1 MNLYRPPIAAQ
12 KVGHFIKTTGAKIAK
27 VGLKIWSTATKA
39 LSKVAQFIPVIGKP
53 LSKAMDGASAVENK
67 VSDSIHVKLGK
78 KLDKAMHRMDKGQK
92 VMGYIPRELAESFEE
107 RGFGELDERELYEV
121 NMLLDARGVEGLHER
136 GWDDLYVY

>member
-1 MNLYRPPIAAQ
+1 MNRPPIAAK

-39 LSKVAQFIPVIGKP
+39 ISKVAQFIPVIGKP
-53 LSKAMDGASAVENK
+53 LSKAMDGAATVENK

-92 VMGYIPRELAESFEE
+92 VMGYIPRELGEIFEE
-107 RGFGELDERELYEV
+107 RGSDELDERELFEV
-121 NMLLDARGVEGLHER
+121 NTLLAARGMEGLR
-136 GWDDLYVY
+136 RRAWDDLYVY